1 MIRKLKEKLRTLGK
15 EGLFHIFGSGAFAKI
30 GGLIS
35 SVIVIRDLP
44 KAAYGSFVD
53 ANNLYSY
60 LVAFVGL
67 GMHNAV
73 MQYCSEKI
81 TDDHRHAIYGYSFK
95 TGMLGNFLL
104 TAVVFLLAAWKRSTG
119 DITVARYLAMMCGMP
134 FVTYLDH
141 YYQIIL
147 RVKLRNSDYAKTNM
161 VYVTGHVVGNIVMTL
176 IWGVPGLIASLYLA
190 HILAA
195 IRSILVLRK
204 DDLFTSIAR
213 TPIRLE
219 RKDRKE
225 YVSYAL
231 VYALTGFASSVLVLL
246 DVTCLELL
254 LNDPAILADY
264 KVAATI
270 PAACAFIPSSLT
282 VFFYPKMVRSFS
294 ESREQGRKSLV
305 KLVGAYLAV
314 NGTIMLLLQ
323 LFAPLLIWLVFGSK
337 YMNVVTVFRILSL
350 NYLAASLRNLAS
362 HTFAVLKK
370 VKANLVFSILSGLL
384 NIAMNLALIPMMGSV
399 GAAVATLI
407 VSCFILLLNGIYLAK
422 YLTGRN

>member
-1 MIRKLKEKLRTLGK
+1 MIQKIINKLRSVGR

-35 SVIVIRDLP
+35 SVVVIRDLP

-81 TDDHRHAIYGYSFK
+81 SDERRNAIYGYSFK
-95 TGMLGNFLL
+95 TGMLGNLLL
-104 TAVVFLLAAWKRSTG
+104 TAVVFLLAAWKRHSG
-119 DITVARYLAMMCGMP
+119 DLTVSNYLMMMCGMP

-141 YYQIIL
+141 YFQIIL
-147 RVKLRNSDYAKTNM
+147 RVKLMNTDYAKTNM
-161 VYVTGHVVGNIVMTL
+161 VYVTGHVVGNIVMTIL
-176 IWGVPGLIASLYLA
+176 WGVPGLIASLYLA

-195 IRSILVLRK
+195 IRSMAVLQK
-204 DDLFTSIAR
+204 EDLFRSIAH
-213 TPIRLE
+213 TPERLE
-219 RKDRKE
+219 RKDHRE
-225 YVSYAL
+225 YVNYAL
-231 VYALTGFASSVLVLL
+231 VYALTAFASSVLVLL
-246 DVTCLELL
+246 DVTCLGLVLGDAEV
-254 LNDPAILADY
+254 LADY

-282 VFFYPKMVRSFS
+282 IFFYPKMVRAFS
-294 ESREQGRKSLV
+294 ESKQEGRKSLAQLV
-305 KLVGAYLAV
+305 KVYLLV
-314 NGTIMLLLQ
+314 NGVIMVGLQ
-323 LFAPLLIWLVFGSK
+323 LFAPLVIWLIFGQK

-350 NYLAASLRNLAS
+350 NYLVASLRNLAS

-370 VKANLVFSILSGLL
+370 VKANLVFSVLSGVL
-384 NIAMNLALIPMMGSV
+384 NIGLNLLLIPFFGSV
-399 GAAVATLI
+399 GAAVATLT
-407 VSCFILLLNGIYLAK
+407 VSCFILTLNGIYLWR
-422 YLTGRN
+422 YLKDA